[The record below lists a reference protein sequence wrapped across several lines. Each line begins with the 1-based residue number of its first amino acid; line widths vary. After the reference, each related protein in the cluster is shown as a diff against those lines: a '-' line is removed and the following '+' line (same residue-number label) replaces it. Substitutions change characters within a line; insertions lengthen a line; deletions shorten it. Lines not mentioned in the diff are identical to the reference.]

1 MDKNI
6 IEKCLEIPFEE
17 LSPLFD
23 EAYKISRDNFGD
35 EIIFYMPGMVHFD
48 TEFYTATDP
57 NRFPS
62 ISLTGTNCQLNC
74 EHCQGRLLETMIPAT
89 TPEQLY
95 QVCREIKEKGGHG
108 CLISGGSQIN
118 GSVPI
123 LDFLPTIKQIKE
135 ELDIDVVVHTG
146 FVHPEVAKGLGEIGI
161 DGAML
166 DIIGSDETLREIY
179 HLGQTVEELDRSLSL
194 LEENNVPVIPHIVV
208 GLHYGE
214 MKGEKKALNILSKHK
229 SDAVV
234 VVAFMPLDQTPMMN
248 VTPSTPEEI
257 SRVVLALRFTLPNT
271 PILLGCARPKGEHKS
286 NTDILS
292 IKAGVNGIA
301 YPSQESYEYSVEN
314 GLAIKYSEECCSLI
328 YRDITQHERVRL

>member
-1 MDKNI
+1 LDNNI
-6 IEKCLEIPFEE
+6 IETCLNAPFEE

-23 EAYKISRDNFGD
+23 EAYKVSRDNFGN
-35 EIIFYMPGMVHFD
+35 EIIYYMPGMVHFD
-48 TEFYTATDP
+48 TDFYTATDP

-62 ISLTGTNCQLNC
+62 ISLTGTSCQLNC
-74 EHCQGRLLETMIPAT
+74 EHCQGKLLETMIPAT

-95 QVCREIKEKGGHG
+95 KVCKEIKEKGGHG
-108 CLISGGSQIN
+108 CLISGGSQSD

-123 LDFLPTIKQIKE
+123 KEFLPVIKQIKE
-135 ELDIDVVVHTG
+135 EIDMDVVVHTG
-146 FVHPEVAKGLGEIGI
+146 FVYPEVAKGLGEAGI

-166 DIIGSDETLREIY
+166 DIIGSDDTLREIY
-179 HLGQTVEELDRSLSL
+179 HLGQTVEELDQSLSL

-214 MKGEKKALNILSKHK
+214 MKGEKEALKILAKHR

-248 VTPSTPEEI
+248 VIPSTPEEI
-257 SRVVLALRFTLPNT
+257 ARVVLALRLSLPNT
-271 PILLGCARPKGEHKS
+271 PLLLGCARPKGEHKAI
-286 NTDILS
+286 TDVLS
-292 IKAGVNGIA
+292 IKAGVNGMA
-301 YPSQESYEYSVEN
+301 YPSQESYEFSVEK

-328 YRDITQHERVRL
+328 YRDITQHQGVTV

>member
-62 ISLTGTNCQLNC
+62 ISLTGTSCLLNC
-74 EHCQGRLLETMIPAT
+74 EHCQGRLLKTMIPAT

-95 QVCREIKEKGGHG
+95 QVCKEIKEKGGQG
-108 CLISGGSQIN
+108 CLISGGSQID
-118 GSVPI
+118 GSVAI

-135 ELDIDVVVHTG
+135 ELDIDIVIHTG
-146 FVHPEVAKGLGEIGI
+146 FVHPEVAKGLGEVGI

-179 HLGQTVEELDRSLSL
+179 HLGQTVKELDLSLSL

-208 GLHYGE
+208 GLHYGK
-214 MKGEKKALNILSKHK
+214 MRGEKEALNILSKHK

-286 NTDILS
+286 NTDVLS

>member
-1 MDKNI
+1 LDHNI
-6 IEKCLEIPFEE
+6 IEKCLDAPFEE
-17 LSPLFD
+17 LSQLFD
-23 EAYKISRDNFGD
+23 KAYKISRDNFGN
-35 EIIFYMPGMVHFD
+35 EIIYYVPGMVHFE

-62 ISLTGTNCQLNC
+62 ISLTGTKCQLNC
-74 EHCQGRLLETMIPAT
+74 EHCQGKLLETMTPAT
-89 TPEQLY
+89 TPEKLY
-95 QVCREIKEKGGHG
+95 QLCKEIKEKGGLG
-108 CLISGGSQIN
+108 CLISGGSQID

-123 LDFLPTIKQIKE
+123 QDFLATIKKIKE
-135 ELDIDVVVHTG
+135 ELDMDIVVHTG
-146 FVHPEVAKGLGEIGI
+146 FVHPEVAKGLGEAGI

-166 DIIGSDETLREIY
+166 DIIGSDETLREVY
-179 HLGQTVEELDRSLSL
+179 HLGQTVEELDKSLSL

-214 MKGEKKALNILSKHK
+214 IKGEKEAIKLLSKHR
-229 SDAVV
+229 SEAVV

-257 SRVVLALRFTLPNT
+257 SRVVLALRLTLPNT

-286 NTDILS
+286 TTDVLS
-292 IKAGVNGIA
+292 IKAGVNGMA
-301 YPSQESYEYSVEN
+301 YPSQESYKYSVKK

-328 YRDITQHERVRL
+328 YRDITQYEKVKL